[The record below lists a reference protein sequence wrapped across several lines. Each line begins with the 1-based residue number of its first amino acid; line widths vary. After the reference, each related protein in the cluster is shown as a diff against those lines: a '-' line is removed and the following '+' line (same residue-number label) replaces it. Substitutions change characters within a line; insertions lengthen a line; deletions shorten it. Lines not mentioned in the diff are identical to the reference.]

1 MSLKSSNLLETN
13 KYELEVSVDGKT
25 FNDAIGQVF
34 KKQAKKINVP
44 GFRKGKAPRA
54 IIEKLYGKDVF
65 YDDAMQEC
73 YPDALMEAAKEAG
86 IKIVTTTNLE
96 VVEASEDGFTFK
108 AEVIVEPEI
117 EVKDYKGIEVT
128 KKSTEVTDEMINE
141 EIEKVR
147 DRNSRMVTVEDR
159 AAQNGDI
166 AVIDFEGFTDG
177 VAFEGGKAE
186 NYNLELGSGNFIPGF
201 EEQIVDHKTGEEFSI
216 NVKFPEDY
224 QSEDLKGKDAEFK
237 IKLHEI
243 KTKEL
248 PEVDDEFVKDV
259 SEKETLDEYK
269 EELKEN
275 ISKRLESEAEKDVD
289 DQLVNALLEKI
300 EGEIPEQMYDNEAN
314 SMLREFDMR
323 LRSQG
328 MDMNTYLQYT
338 GMNIDSVKEMYKN
351 EAERRVKMRLILE
364 KIAKLENITP
374 SEEDIEAEYKKMAE
388 SYNMDIENVKSAIP
402 QENLT
407 EDLAVEKAMKFVKD
421 NAIIK

>member
-1 MSLKSSNLLETN
+1 M
-13 KYELEVSVDGKT
+13 
-25 FNDAIGQVF
+25 
-34 KKQAKKINVP
+34 
-44 GFRKGKAPRA
+44 
-54 IIEKLYGKDVF
+54 
-65 YDDAMQEC
+65 
-73 YPDALMEAAKEAG
+73 
-86 IKIVTTTNLE
+86 
-96 VVEASEDGFTFK
+96 
-108 AEVIVEPEI
+108 
-117 EVKDYKGIEVT
+117 
-128 KKSTEVTDEMINE
+128 
-141 EIEKVR
+141 
-147 DRNSRMVTVEDR
+147 
-159 AAQNGDI
+159 
-166 AVIDFEGFTDG
+166 
-177 VAFEGGKAE
+177 
-186 NYNLELGSGNFIPGF
+186 
-201 EEQIVDHKTGEEFSI
+201 
-216 NVKFPEDY
+216 
-224 QSEDLKGKDAEFK
+224 
-237 IKLHEI
+237 
-243 KTKEL
+243 
-248 PEVDDEFVKDV
+248 
-259 SEKETLDEYK
+259 DEYK